1 MCAKQSEW
9 PETEYATHMVYGP
22 RTTIRKTQCKLV
34 GVIYITKNIMKNTK
48 KVQENVLR
56 ITR

>member
-1 MCAKQSEW
+1 
-9 PETEYATHMVYGP
+9 MVYGP

-48 KVQENVLR
+48 NIQEKCFEF
-56 ITR
+56 TQ